1 MYKVFVIIFIFSNFL
16 FAQLKG
22 LPEFFNLDGY
32 KTLKF
37 GMNIKEVNNKITNYN
52 TELYANFHQE
62 VQLNE
67 STVLNIYKNVDDK
80 LAYYLYFY
88 NDYLYR
94 IEVCNHIGY
103 SYNNNDFY
111 YPSQATDIEN
121 IKEKITFKYGNSSS
135 TDIKYYSYYNKP
147 FEEYTIWWYSDL
159 SSVSLYVKP
168 DLNSLDK
175 TIKLYSY
182 RLSFYDET
190 KLKEI
195 YN

>member
-1 MYKVFVIIFIFSNFL
+1 MYKIFVIIFIFSNVL

-37 GMNIKEVNNKITNYN
+37 GMNIEEVNNKITNYN
-52 TELYANFHQE
+52 TDLYADFHQE
-62 VQLNE
+62 IKKKKK
-67 STVLNIYKNVDDK
+67 TVLNIYKNPDDK

-103 SYNNNDFY
+103 SYNKNDFY
-111 YPSQATDIEN
+111 YPSEAADIED
-121 IKEKITFKYGNSSS
+121 IKEKITFKYGDSSS
-135 TDIKYYSYYNKP
+135 TDIKYYSCYNKP

-168 DLNSLDK
+168 GLNSLDK

-195 YN
+195 YK

>member
-1 MYKVFVIIFIFSNFL
+1 MYKIFVIIFIFSNVL

-37 GMNIKEVNNKITNYN
+37 GMNIEEVNNKITNYN
-52 TELYANFHQE
+52 TDLYADFHQE
-62 VQLNE
+62 IQLNE
-67 STVLNIYKNVDDK
+67 KTVLNIYKNPDDK

-103 SYNNNDFY
+103 SYNKNDFY
-111 YPSQATDIEN
+111 YPSEAADIED
-121 IKEKITFKYGNSSS
+121 IKEKITFKYGDSSY

-195 YN
+195 YK

>member
-1 MYKVFVIIFIFSNFL
+1 MYFIFSNVL

-52 TELYANFHQE
+52 TDLYADFHQE
-62 VQLNE
+62 IQLNE
-67 STVLNIYKNVDDK
+67 KTVLNIYKNPDDK

-103 SYNNNDFY
+103 SYNKNDFY
-111 YPSQATDIEN
+111 YPSEAADIED
-121 IKEKITFKYGNSSS
+121 IKEKITFKYGDSSS

-195 YN
+195 YK